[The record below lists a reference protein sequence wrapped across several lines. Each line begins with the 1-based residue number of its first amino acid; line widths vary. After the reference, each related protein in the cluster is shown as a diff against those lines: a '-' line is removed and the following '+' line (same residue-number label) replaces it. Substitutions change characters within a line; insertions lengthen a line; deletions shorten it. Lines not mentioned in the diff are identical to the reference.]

1 VAPRP
6 DAARTEEDD
15 VIDDQP
21 RRGAPGDAARD
32 DPWAVA
38 SAADPVSAGFAAEVD
53 LASIEVDLLLDLA
66 RDVARGAGELV
77 HAGRRSGTA
86 VASTKTSSV
95 DVVTALDTESERFI
109 RQAIA
114 AARPQDG
121 VLGEEYGHV
130 VGSSGLTWVVDPI
143 DGTVNFLYGIP
154 AYAVSIAVVTG
165 DPYDSGAR
173 TLLAA
178 CVQAP
183 AQGRS
188 YWASR
193 GKGAWRSDEYGT
205 ARLRVGDPVPLAQAL
220 VGTGFGYRPERR
232 TRQGKVLA
240 TLIPQVRDVRRAGA
254 ASLDLC
260 AVAAGE
266 LDGYYERGL
275 KPWDLAA
282 GELVVREAGG
292 VVTGLRGRSPG
303 EHLTLAGTDGFVA
316 ALTPLLEALGADA
329 DEE

>member
-1 VAPRP
+1 MNETLPGDGTP
-6 DAARTEEDD
+6 DAD
-15 VIDDQP
+15 
-21 RRGAPGDAARD
+21 G
-32 DPWAVA
+32 
-38 SAADPVSAGFAAEVD
+38 EVD
-53 LASIEVDLLLDLA
+53 PAGVDLDQLLDLA
-66 RDVARGAGELV
+66 RNVARGAGELI
-77 HAGRRSGTA
+77 HAGRRGGTS
-86 VASTKTSSV
+86 VASTKSSSV
-95 DVVTALDTESERFI
+95 DVVTALDTASERFI
-109 RQAIA
+109 RQTVA
-114 AARPQDG
+114 AARPDDG
-121 VLGEEYGHV
+121 VLGEEYGHE

-154 AYAVSIAVVTG
+154 AYAVSIAVVAG
-165 DPYDSGAR
+165 DPFDPGAW

-188 YWASR
+188 YWAAR
-193 GKGAWRSDEYGT
+193 GRGAWRSDEYG
-205 ARLRVGDPVPLAQAL
+205 AASRLTVAEPVPLSQAL

-232 TRQGKVLA
+232 AQQGRVLA
-240 TLIPQVRDVRRAGA
+240 SLVPRVRDVRRAGA

-292 VVTGLRGRSPG
+292 VVTGLRGRAAG
-303 EHLTLAGTDGFVA
+303 EDLTLAGSAGTVA
-316 ALTPLLEALGADA
+316 ALTGLLESLGADT
-329 DEE
+329 DECSTG

>member
-1 VAPRP
+1 M
-6 DAARTEEDD
+6 TE
-15 VIDDQP
+15 DQ
-21 RRGAPGDAARD
+21 RGGDAR
-32 DPWAVA
+32 
-38 SAADPVSAGFAAEVD
+38 GFGGVGLDA
-53 LASIEVDLLLDLA
+53 LLDLA

-77 HAGRRSGTA
+77 HAGRRWGTS
-86 VASTKTSSV
+86 VASTKSSSV
-95 DVVTALDTESERFI
+95 DVVTALDMESERFI
-109 RQAIA
+109 RAAIA
-114 AARPQDG
+114 QVRPQDG
-121 VLGEEYGHV
+121 VLGEEYGHE

-154 AYAVSIAVVTG
+154 AYAVSIAVVSG
-165 DPYDSGAR
+165 DPLDSAAR

-188 YWASR
+188 YWAAR
-193 GKGAWRSDEYGT
+193 GRGAWRSDEYGDAT
-205 ARLRVGDPVPLAQAL
+205 RLAVTEQVTLAQAL

-232 TRQGKVLA
+232 ARQGRILA
-240 TLIPQVRDVRRAGA
+240 ALVPQVRDVRRAGA

-266 LDGYYERGL
+266 LDVYYERGL

-292 VVTGLRGRSPG
+292 VVTGLHGRAAG
-303 EHLTLAGTDGFVA
+303 EDLTLAGSAGMVG
-316 ALTPLLEALGADA
+316 ALVGLLEELGADGD
-329 DEE
+329 DEQPER